1 MSRPARTSSTR
12 AKQQRSRASRTTPN
26 NSTCEGADLLDAITK
41 ARGSLHEAGMSFQ
54 KLRRHVLSRAVSLGL
69 QLCEASPDTWDRF
82 TTICA
87 KDGPTRSKLKP
98 SKQNEA
104 VRLVVLWYFAGDV
117 RATKKASEVWRAV
130 QHLLTKGMKVSSI
143 PGHILTGPG
152 IRAICDEARQEAKNL
167 SLAEPGQPKKQPTA
181 PSRSKNEPTKARTVP
196 SKNARHLPAKWSGK
210 TSVPATL
217 VLRPKHNTLLQTLLR
232 VRSSIELKFRVVIS
246 IEDGAHILNVKSW
259 KHVHESKPKPG

>member
-69 QLCEASPDTWDRF
+69 QLCEASPNTWDRF
-82 TTICA
+82 TTLCA
-87 KDGPTRSKLKP
+87 KDDTTRSKLKP

-130 QHLLTKGMKVSSI
+130 QYLLAKGMKVSAI
-143 PGHILTGPG
+143 PGYILTGPG
-152 IRAICDEARQEAKNL
+152 IRAICDEARQVARNL
-167 SLAEPGQPKKQPTA
+167 GSADPGQAKKQPA
-181 PSRSKNEPTKARTVP
+181 VLRGSRNEPKKMRKAP
-196 SKNARHLPAKWSGK
+196 LKNARVPPAKWNGK
-210 TSVPATL
+210 TMVPATL
-217 VLRPKHNTLLQTLLR
+217 VLRPQHEMLLN
-232 VRSSIELKFRVVIS
+232 VKSSSEVKIRAVIS
-246 IEDGAHILNVKSW
+246 IEDRSHILKLKSW
-259 KHVHESKPKPG
+259 KLVHEKKSVEG